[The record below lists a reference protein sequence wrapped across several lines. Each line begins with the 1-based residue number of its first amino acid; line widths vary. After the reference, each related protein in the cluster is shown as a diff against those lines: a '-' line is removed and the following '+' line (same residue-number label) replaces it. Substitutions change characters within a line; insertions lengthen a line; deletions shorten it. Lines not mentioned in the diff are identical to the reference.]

1 MVRKSHPT
9 EWFAGQ
15 NTGFTRL
22 EMPFREV
29 EKVVVRGDF
38 GCGLKAIPR
47 PENGVFWPFVSN

>member
-1 MVRKSHPT
+1 
-9 EWFAGQ
+9 
-15 NTGFTRL
+15 
-22 EMPFREV
+22 MPFREV